1 MEYLG
6 IYNDEGKATDKKV
19 IRGEK
24 LELEENEHI
33 AVAIIFIE
41 NSEGKFL
48 IQKAS
53 KEKGSYFSSTG
64 GHIDFG
70 ETPLST
76 IKKEVE
82 EELGVNISNDEII
95 DLGYSNYGKPL
106 IFLYYI
112 KKDINLAEIILQK
125 EEVDY
130 VEYMTIDEINKLIEE
145 DKMLKSHAEMFKRV
159 LNEKVSIEK

>member
-6 IYNDEGKATDKKV
+6 IYDNDGKPTEKKIVRGDKSV
-19 IRGEK
+19 I
-24 LELEENEHI
+24 LNENEHI
-33 AVAIIFIE
+33 AVSIIFIE
-41 NSEGKFL
+41 NDHGEFL

-76 IKKEVE
+76 IKREVE
-82 EELGVNISNDEII
+82 EELGVIVEDKEIRAC
-95 DLGYSNYGKPL
+95 GFFNNGKAL
-106 IFLYYI
+106 IFLYYL
-112 KKDINLAEIILQK
+112 KKNINLDEVTLQK

-130 VEYMTIDEINKLIEE
+130 VQYMTVDEIKKLIEE
-145 DKMLKSHAEMFKRV
+145 DQMLKSHGLMFKEI
-159 LNEKVSIEK
+159 LKIKD

>member
-6 IYNDEGKATDKKV
+6 IYDNEGKPTGRKVVRGDKNV
-19 IRGEK
+19 I
-24 LELEENEHI
+24 LNENEHI
-33 AVAIIFIE
+33 AVSIIFIE
-41 NSEGKFL
+41 NDQGEFL

-76 IKKEVE
+76 IKREVE
-82 EELGVNISNDEII
+82 EELGIIVEEKEIRPC
-95 DLGYSNYGKPL
+95 GFFNNEKSL
-106 IFLYYI
+106 IFLYYL
-112 KKDINLAEIILQK
+112 KKNINIEDMNLQT

-130 VEYMTIDEINKLIEE
+130 VQYMSIDEIKKLIEE
-145 DKMLKSHAEMFKRV
+145 DKMLKSHGLMFKEI
-159 LNEKVSIEK
+159 LKIKTN

>member
-6 IYNDEGKATDKKV
+6 IYDNEGKPTGRKVVRGDKN
-19 IRGEK
+19 IK
-24 LELEENEHI
+24 LNDNEHI
-33 AVAIIFIE
+33 AVSIIFIE
-41 NSEGKFL
+41 NDKGEFL

-76 IKKEVE
+76 IKREVK
-82 EELGVNISNDEII
+82 EELGVNFDNDEIEERGFFNN
-95 DLGYSNYGKPL
+95 DKAL
-106 IFLYYI
+106 IFLYYL
-112 KKDINLAEIILQK
+112 KKNINLDEVVLQK

-130 VEYMTIDEINKLIEE
+130 VQYMTIDEIEKLIEE
-145 DKMLKSHAEMFKRV
+145 SKMLKSHALMF
-159 LNEKVSIEK
+159 EKINHF